1 MSMNWTTFR
10 TRTMTAVVFV
20 IIMLLGMLWN
30 EWSFFVLFSI
40 IHAGCWIEYHRLNQK
55 ILPSYINLH
64 ALYRAG
70 LLFIGWGFCFWM
82 YRSAI
87 THELFAKTGILL
99 LAAGSFALITGTL
112 LSLKAGIK
120 SLAAGFI
127 GLLYL
132 SISFALLMHLR
143 SGVISSDVLP
153 AVKWLPLLLIGAIW
167 INDTMAYIVGSFIGK
182 TPLSPISPKKTWEGT
197 IGGIILSVAI
207 GAISGF
213 CFFSPEA
220 GKHFAFIAFI
230 ASVTGT
236 LGDLL
241 ESKLKRMAGVKDSG
255 HFMPGHGGFLDRF
268 DSLLLAAPFVW
279 VYIWL
284 MA

>member
-20 IIMLLGMLWN
+20 IIMLTGMLLN

-127 GLLYL
+127 GLIYFSL
-132 SISFALLMHLR
+132 SFALLMHLR

-167 INDTMAYIVGSFIGK
+167 INDTMAYVVGSFIGK

-207 GAISGF
+207 GAISGY
-213 CFFSPEA
+213 CFLSPEG
-220 GKHFAFIAFI
+220 GKHFASIAFI